1 MGERITQLRR
11 KLYRTVVS
19 LAIVIGIVMA
29 VRWTIRMAMTR
40 AYRVERDVSTVDVA
54 VAPAPKVWSL
64 AQILPKEL
72 HVNIG
77 GLAVHRH
84 AERLH
89 MPYALAVNVA
99 DEKAKCA
106 GWERLDNE
114 NAITLKNLSG
124 MERVFKTPE
133 GAVVLR
139 EVRAIK
145 GNDSIMEDLT
155 MPVELIPNYGVQT
168 TPDVLARRSAARV
181 KGLLPSVLRDV
192 VVGSPMMTE
201 LVERGNGAALIVRCV
216 SEMPIAATVRAI
228 ESAARKAGWTET
240 PFVDVDAGKATGRP
254 RSAVTV
260 TGGTRLP
267 SASWSKKNLTFHFEI
282 VSRSAS
288 AECDVNYR
296 FTDDESFIPTKG
308 KTNED

>member
-1 MGERITQLRR
+1 MGERVTQLRR

-155 MPVELIPNYGVQT
+155 MPVELIPNDGVQT

-201 LVERGNGAALIVRCV
+201 LIERGNGAALIVRCV

-240 PFVDVDAGKATGRP
+240 PFVDVDAGKVTGRP

-282 VSRSAS
+282 VSRAAS